1 MQRNLVVIAC
11 VMLALAAGACNK
23 DEQVT
28 HFGPPPGLLP
38 TSTPSFNPS
47 STSTATS
54 STGASATPGIVGN
67 MRTGGA
73 SVITA
78 GGVNATLTL
87 TKLDAPALWTPP
99 PGDISLRWT
108 GAGQA
113 SLSLVGPAFTS
124 RQPTSATVTLSFS
137 IPGSESAA
145 FLFISSAGEC
155 FVTISAAMPDQMSGI
170 FDCGTLASSDG
181 KVTVTARG
189 TFTASG

>member
-11 VMLALAAGACNK
+11 VMLALAAGACTK

-28 HFGPPPGLLP
+28 HFGPPPGMLP

-54 STGASATPGIVGN
+54 STEPSASPGIVGN

-73 SVITA
+73 SVTTA

-87 TKLDAPALWTPP
+87 TKLAAPAFWTPP

-108 GAGQA
+108 GADQA
-113 SLSLVGPAFTS
+113 SLSLVGSAFTS

-137 IPGSESAA
+137 IPGESAP
-145 FLFISSAGEC
+145 FLFVSSAGEC